1 MNLED
6 TWRYQLFLSKI
17 MVKEVFILRH
27 GETDL
32 NKQQIVQGSGVDA
45 PLNDTGLS
53 QAASFYQKWQDFPFE
68 LVISSTLQ
76 RTHQTILPFIEK
88 GIPHLATPNINEIS
102 WGDHEGKSSTP
113 TMIQAYQE
121 MIQAWAD
128 GDLDASLK
136 NGESARQLIDRV
148 DMFID
153 NMARLPQKKILI
165 CTHGRTIRCLITRL
179 KQLPPVHM
187 EHVSHSNTGLF
198 RIQQQDQGWLFHLEN
213 DITHLQ

>member
-1 MNLED
+1 
-6 TWRYQLFLSKI
+6 

-45 PLNDTGLS
+45 PLNDTGHS

-88 GIPHLATPNINEIS
+88 GVPHLAMPNINEIS
-102 WGDHEGKSSTP
+102 WGDHEGKLSTP
-113 TMIQAYQE
+113 TMIQAYQK

-128 GDLDASLK
+128 GNLDASLK

-165 CTHGRTIRCLITRL
+165 CSHGRTIRCIITRL
-179 KQLPPVHM
+179 KQLPPIHM